1 VIRGL
6 KVSGGIMSMIE
17 VKEQRRQRRKMRV
30 RRRVFGTA
38 ERPRLTVFRSL
49 QNIYAQM
56 IDDEAGR
63 TVVEAS
69 SVSKELR
76 EAVKYGGNAA
86 AAAQV
91 GALLA
96 KRAVAKGVKEATM
109 DRNGYRFHGRVK
121 ALAEAVRK
129 AGIKV

>member
-1 VIRGL
+1 
-6 KVSGGIMSMIE
+6 MSMIE

-56 IDDEAGR
+56 IDDQTGR
-63 TVVEAS
+63 TLVEAS

-76 EAVKYGGNAA
+76 DGLKSGGNAA
-86 AAAQV
+86 AAAEV

-96 KRAVAKGVKEATM
+96 RRAAAKGIKEAAM
-109 DRNGYRFHGRVK
+109 DRNGYKFHGRLK